1 MKIEKKKKK
10 TRATLMWLSKEI
22 REIDH
27 ISFAE
32 KKPMNSRK
40 IREIGWKIVKNLVKS
55 QKNCSLKNHG
65 KIMKLQ
71 TER

>member
-40 IREIGWKIVKNLVKS
+40 IREIGRTKKANL
-55 QKNCSLKNHG
+55 
-65 KIMKLQ
+65 
-71 TER
+71 